1 MKKLKIILVI
11 LLMFIC
17 TTTINAEEVKK
28 HNFDNTIKV
37 YDYAQVLSDDVEEE
51 KLKELA
57 LSYIKKH
64 NIDMVLITSR
74 HDKGTDTKGYMK
86 KFYETYNFG
95 IGETKDGI
103 IIVIDFN
110 GTDVNTEI
118 LSVGKAKDIY
128 NDNRI
133 SNMLNNIKSNEKYFD
148 KFKEFIKE
156 ADSYAKSGAGSNTI
170 IMNKDN
176 ILSKIPFVYIIIFS
190 SIIPTIIV
198 FILLM
203 KTKKEKIVN
212 VTTSYLKDD
221 SLVINSKSDKFV
233 TTHTESS
240 RIHEKSKDKREENSS
255 DLEEEQKSI

>member
-1 MKKLKIILVI
+1 MKKLKIILLI

-17 TTTINAEEVKK
+17 TTTINAEEMKK

-51 KLKELA
+51 KLKELV
-57 LSYIKKH
+57 LSYTKKH
-64 NIDMVLITSR
+64 NIDMVLVTSR
-74 HDKGTDTKGYMK
+74 HDKGTNTKEYMK

-95 IGETKDGI
+95 IGDSKDGI

-118 LSVGKAKDIY
+118 LSLGKAKDIY

-156 ADSYAKSGAGSNTI
+156 AKTEYDEEIKKGRKVELVGEDIDSAIEKINECVSEGAVIYTKNPDIAYKFVNLVKSKNVFVNATLLNSELVEKSNNDLL
-170 IMNKDN
+170 MNK
-176 ILSKIPFVYIIIFS
+176 KIMYE
-190 SIIPTIIV
+190 
-198 FILLM
+198 LR
-203 KTKKEKIVN
+203 K
-212 VTTSYLKDD
+212 
-221 SLVINSKSDKFV
+221 
-233 TTHTESS
+233 
-240 RIHEKSKDKREENSS
+240 
-255 DLEEEQKSI
+255 